1 MAAAPCE
8 LLSKVSRIEI
18 DFNGI
23 NVCFF
28 CVNIATTLEVVNG
41 GGRNI
46 YFLYIIYRILFYV
59 KSI

>member
-1 MAAAPCE
+1 MDDNQI
-8 LLSKVSRIEI
+8 SRIEI

-28 CVNIATTLEVVNG
+28 CDNLSTALEVVDG

-46 YFLYIIYRILFYV
+46 YFVYIIYRILFYM